1 MHARFPPLIAFFNL
15 TDSLFPRRLLSS
27 NFTKLSPCADIVYFS
42 DRENQ
47 TAVSQK

>member
-1 MHARFPPLIAFFNL
+1 MLDAPLIAFFNL